1 MTKVHPIDFGKVT
14 YAPGAPKNA
23 PRWVWRCGC
32 DKCRAELTGTQGL
45 HGPFKT
51 HKAAERDA
59 ERFLS
64 LYYGD
69 VAGAA

>member
-1 MTKVHPIDFGKVT
+1 MTKVHEVDFGKVH
-14 YAPGAPKNA
+14 YAPGAPKGA

-32 DKCRAELTGTQGL
+32 DKCRALPSDQGL

-51 HKAAERDA
+51 RKAAEQDA

-64 LYYGD
+64 LYYSD
-69 VAGAA
+69 SAGAA

>member
-1 MTKVHPIDFGKVT
+1 MTKIHPIDFGKVA

-32 DKCRAELTGTQGL
+32 DKCRRELTGTQAL

-51 HKAAERDA
+51 LKAAERDA
-59 ERFLS
+59 GQSLS
-64 LYYGD
+64 LYYSD
-69 VAGAA
+69 SEGAA